1 MEGTLE
7 NTRGRALTALAA
19 VAISV
24 ATAFA
29 AVQSVAFDGEDWF
42 GKREILAREAE
53 RLSAAFTNCVAKLR
67 DPAIDVAIPVETFE
81 DGSVKTSIKAARA
94 QFFVETG
101 LVWAEG
107 VEVSQFDE
115 RGTLVT
121 KIEAERC
128 VVDRE
133 SKSGWA
139 PGRAKAE
146 YGKTVVEGENVYFS
160 FPEQYVMIFSRA
172 GVSSTDIK
180 LKGVKL

>member
-1 MEGTLE
+1 MEGTFE
-7 NTRGRALTALAA
+7 NTRRRALTALAA
-19 VAISV
+19 VVLSV
-24 ATAFA
+24 ATASA
-29 AVQSVAFDGEDWF
+29 AAQSVAFNGEDWF
-42 GKREILAREAE
+42 GRREILTREAE

-67 DPAIDVAIPVETFE
+67 DPAIDVAIPVETFD

-94 QFFVETG
+94 QYFVETG

-107 VEVSQFDE
+107 VEVCQFDE
-115 RGTLVT
+115 NGALVT

-146 YGKTVVEGENVYFS
+146 YGKTVVEGDDVYFS
-160 FPEQYVMIFSRA
+160 FPEQYVMIFSKA
-172 GVSSTDIK
+172 GVTSTDIK

>member
-7 NTRGRALTALAA
+7 NTRRRALTALAA
-19 VAISV
+19 VALSV
-24 ATAFA
+24 ATASA
-29 AVQSVAFDGEDWF
+29 AVQGGAFDGEDWF

-67 DPAIDVAIPVETFE
+67 DPARDVSIPVEMYD
-81 DGSVKTSIKAARA
+81 DGAVKTSIRAAKA
-94 QFFVETG
+94 QFFAEAG

-107 VEVSQFDE
+107 VVVCQFDE
-115 RGTLVT
+115 HGVLVS

-139 PGRAKAE
+139 PGKAKSE

-160 FPEQYVMIFSRA
+160 FPEQYVIIFSNA
-172 GVSSTDIK
+172 EVLSTDIK